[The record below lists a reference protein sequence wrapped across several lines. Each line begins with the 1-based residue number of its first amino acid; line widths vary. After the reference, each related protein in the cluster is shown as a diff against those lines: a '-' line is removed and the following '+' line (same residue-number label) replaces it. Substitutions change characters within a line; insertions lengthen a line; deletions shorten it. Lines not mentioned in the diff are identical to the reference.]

1 MSSFTIKLAEK
12 QQLDAQNA
20 ILEEISDKIEPEN
33 LESVRD
39 GILDFVNDDITIV
52 SGGLNSVER
61 IITT

>member
-1 MSSFTIKLAEK
+1 MKTYLAEK
-12 QQLDAQNA
+12 AQLDAQNV
-20 ILEEISDKIEPEN
+20 ILGEINEKIEPEN

-52 SGGLNSVER
+52 SGGLNSIGR

>member
-1 MSSFTIKLAEK
+1 MKTYLAEK
-12 QQLDAQNA
+12 AQLDAQNA
-20 ILEEISDKIEPEN
+20 TLEEISDKIEPEN

>member
-1 MSSFTIKLAEK
+1 MKTYLAEK
-12 QQLDAQNA
+12 AQLDAQNA